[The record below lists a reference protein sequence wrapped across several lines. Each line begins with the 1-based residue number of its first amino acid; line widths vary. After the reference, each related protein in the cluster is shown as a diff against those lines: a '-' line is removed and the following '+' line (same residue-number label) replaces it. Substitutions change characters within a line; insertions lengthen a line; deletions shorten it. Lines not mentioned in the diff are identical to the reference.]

1 MVDENKPRF
10 LTLEEKIYARS
21 IFGDSIKNLD
31 KITIHPNTPVLI
43 KDHFFDKYDEYSPV
57 PSTKGY
63 NIYYPPNYEYYDKNF
78 GKLNNTTDPASP
90 GALHE
95 KRGTFIHELVHVWQ
109 HQFFTSKEE
118 FRDAGRGQTKNY
130 SYSSVWESGFKSL
143 GFEAQ
148 AQFIEDMVELE
159 IAVKA
164 NGGTDG
170 KHDFIHAGGKHELSE
185 YKKILKD
192 INGDI
197 NGWQENTY
205 DTSGGLLTKEK
216 YWVDHPVNTLTNPTY
231 NQAAQELY
239 GFIDDTQG
247 SGIGPRVDLLVN
259 DPTLL
264 DGLLNAFEI
273 YKPGSNNSG
282 FWTQNMDVSFWVSY
296 GDSTQTMA
304 GDNFAVRSYADKSLL
319 QLYQRGAG
327 DLIGLLEKSTGESI
341 LSYKDGSGHYVA
353 IPFLDISQL
362 TPAQQDLLLE
372 MTIGVNTAAKAAF
385 DGYVESAGN
394 DTAALTSAA
403 LLEIAQAHA
412 GRNFPSTFDDSI
424 FHKAV
429 NIDGNEYFLNDVA
442 AGLQAAAT
450 AIASFVQDQIS
461 DASRWLTSADGAG
474 KTINL
479 WLMQNGAA
487 LISGD
492 IDGDE
497 ALISLAKFMGEK
509 YLAGQ
514 IVSIETKFE
523 AERVIN
529 GILQREFDISV
540 DLSAKVTKSI
550 VDSFNNMALELAFH
564 SDGWNRE
571 DYAKAGLTFVASS
584 VGKVIAADLF
594 PDLTSKLLK
603 QGSTGVGSAII
614 SLSLQLF
621 SGDLGPEDI
630 IQVGLQ
636 LGISEALTLLGP
648 VLPQIPPVWGIDP
661 VTIVASVVLNLIASK
676 ILSSLFGSK
685 VFHEGEFPSKL
696 ALINSLYQVVDI
708 TLENGQVVKALAA
721 VHEKGSTIIMQGGI
735 VYGLGGDGSDILVGD
750 GNGIVAN
757 NVFFG
762 GGGGDYL
769 EGRAGNDGLFGE
781 DGNDHLAGGSGD
793 DVLNGGTGNDEIFGD
808 EGADIIQGDDTDP
821 ETEDG
826 DDFIHSGSG
835 DDVIGAHGGD
845 DIVLAG
851 TDDDAAEGGD
861 GDDIV
866 ELGHGDDAADGGA
879 GSDIV
884 LGNIGN
890 DAIDGGA
897 GDDQLWGEEGNDHV
911 TGGDGDDYA
920 SGGRGIDVL
929 EGGAG
934 DDVLSGGMDNDILDG
949 SLGEDAL
956 RGGFGNDVLM
966 GGFDNDLLLGEDGDD
981 TLQGDAGDDVLV
993 AGAGD
998 NNLDGSAGDDK
1009 LVFGGTFGN
1018 HIVSDSA
1025 GTDSVILDGISSAS
1039 ISIAA
1044 GTGDNSNDLIITFG
1058 ANDST
1063 VTIKGQ
1069 LAAGGPVI
1077 ERLELADGYVAL
1089 SGVTGNSFSVQNY
1102 GGGVLSSMAGI
1113 TTQIEDL
1120 DTLEDQKLAHLNNN
1134 KTLAIIGQQTYNE
1147 ALQGQIE
1154 NTYYNGS
1161 EIEMFSRGRGLLG
1174 SSYDIYRLKK
1184 VGDLQGDS
1192 TVYAYK
1198 ELGEDDDGSLYDRV
1212 VTAEKVTFDNGQF
1225 VIEDLWIENQIAA
1238 TTIIQNGRRID
1249 ADAGETFRNYNL
1261 SGKQVITAEQRRV
1274 DGGNVTSVTLGEN
1287 LVTTGIDKF
1296 VGSYWNEKMS
1306 GHGAADYLFGGEGD
1320 DTLDGGDGGD
1330 WLFGSGGNDKIDAGG
1345 GNDLALG
1352 GAGND
1357 NISGGVG
1364 DDGILG
1370 GEGDDTVS
1378 GGSGDDWI
1386 DGGTGNDSISGGS
1399 GNDALQGGA
1408 GTDTASFAGATSGVT
1423 ANLATGVATGE
1434 GADTLFDIENLVGT
1448 AYVDTLTGD
1457 AGNNTLDGGAGADSL
1472 AGGDGNDTFLVDNA
1486 GDTVSDSGGADI
1498 VISSVTYTLASGIEA
1513 LTLTG
1518 SSNIHATGSSGHD
1531 TLTGNSGNN
1540 SLSGGD
1546 GNDTLNGGA
1555 GTDTL
1560 SGGANDD
1567 TYIVDSV
1574 TDTISDSSGSDTVV
1588 SSVTYTLGSGLENLT
1603 LSGSG
1608 NITAVGNSGKNT
1620 LTGNSGTNA
1629 LTGGQDDDYYIVGTG
1644 DTVTETSSVGA
1655 GTDTVEASVTWTL
1668 GSNIE
1673 NLVLSGTT
1681 ALDGTGNTLNNSLT
1695 GNTGANTLS
1704 GGTGADTM
1712 AGGAGDDAYI
1722 VDNAGDIVS
1731 ENNAEGM
1738 DSVESSLTFT
1748 LGSNVENLTLT
1759 AATAINGTGN
1769 VSDNTIIGGGGVNI
1783 ITGGGGNDYLDG
1795 GVGADTMRGGSGNDT
1810 YVVSVATDVITIDAT
1825 YETGGTDTVLSA
1837 VAWTLASGL
1846 ENLTLTGASV
1856 INGTGNSGDNTIV
1869 GNSAKNVLTGN
1880 GGHDTLDGG
1889 SAGADT
1895 MSGGTGDDVYVVNT
1909 TTTVVSE
1916 NASEGADRIE
1926 SIVSYTIASNVESL
1940 VLTGSGDINATGN
1953 SSANILTGNSGS
1965 NTLNG
1970 STGADVMT
1978 GGAGDDTYV
1987 VDDSGDT
1994 VTESDDGGIDTV
2006 NASVNYSL
2014 GDFVENLTLTGS
2026 INGEGNGLDNTITG
2040 GTGTNSLT
2048 GGAGNDVFYVSTG
2061 DIVIED
2067 SAGGN
2072 DSVYSDVTYT
2082 LTDLDVENLTLT
2094 GTGAIN
2100 ANGNTSNNT
2109 LIGGTGV
2116 NIITGN
2122 GGNDYLDGGAGADTM
2137 FGGSG
2142 NDTYVVSVATDKL
2155 DTSAESGGTDIVIS
2169 AVTWTLSAGF
2179 ENLTLTGA
2187 GAINGIGNTSGNTLT
2202 GGAGVNTLSGGA
2214 GNDSYYV
2221 GTGDIVSESAAA
2233 GTDTVFAD
2241 LTWTLASNV
2250 ENLTMIGT
2258 ANISGTGNS
2267 DGNTI
2272 LGNDGDNTLNGG
2284 AGADVMQ
2291 GGKGNDTY
2299 IVDST
2304 SDGAAEGTDAGGTDT
2319 VESSVTF
2326 TLGDNL
2332 ENLTLTGSSAIT
2344 GVGNAGNN
2352 TLTANSGIN
2361 TLQGADGN
2369 DSYVVDSTTDIIV
2382 ETQSGGTDTI
2392 LSSVSFNIS
2401 DVDNIENL
2409 TLTGAAT
2416 IDGTGNALANTL
2428 IGNSAANALAGGEGD
2443 DVYFVGAGDEVFE
2456 EINNGTDTVSSDV
2469 TYALGA
2475 NIEALVM
2482 TGSESIHAT
2491 GNDLANV
2498 ITGNTGNNT
2507 LDGGKGSDSMAGGAG
2522 NDTYFVDDAG
2532 DEIAENSGEGSDT
2545 VYSAVASYTLASHLE
2560 NLVLSGTAIMG
2571 VGNAQDNILTGNT
2584 NDNTLDGA
2592 SGSDTATGGLGNDTY
2607 YIDST
2612 GDLAVE
2618 AADEGI
2624 DTAHA
2629 SVTYTLASDIE
2640 NLVLEGLAGIGGIG
2654 NTLNNTIEGNEGSN
2668 DIDGGIG
2675 ADVMQGGKGDDSY
2688 TVDDT
2693 ADIIIEVTDE
2703 GTDTVT
2709 ANIHYTLA
2717 DTLENLTLSGT
2728 ANINAT
2734 GNAANNLITG
2744 NSGDNLMIG
2753 LGGDD
2758 TYVWTSGDTVVEV
2771 AGGGTDTVQS
2781 ATNAN
2786 LSTISTAVEN
2796 LVLTG
2801 SGDVSATG
2809 NDLDNTITGNS
2820 GNNTLSGGNGDDTVS
2835 YMNATFGVSINLGA
2849 GTASGFGTDAL
2860 TGFEV
2865 AIGSIYED
2873 TLTGTSG
2880 ADTLDGYAGGDTM
2893 IGGSGNDTFI
2903 VDAVDDVVSDSS
2915 GTDTVRASVSY
2926 TLGSDMENLVLT
2938 GAAFINATGNDSVN
2952 ILTGNDGA
2960 NTLDGGDVADT
2971 MIGGRGNDSY
2981 VVDDGGDVVS
2991 ENADEGSDTVISS
3004 ITYTLGA
3011 QLENLT
3017 LAAGATI
3024 DGTGNGLDNILT
3036 GNDNANTLAGAGGN
3050 DTLDGKAGADYMAGG
3065 DGDDTYVVGSET
3077 DVVAENDGEGD
3088 DVILAA
3094 VSYTLASYFENLTL
3108 TGGDDLE
3115 GTGNSLANIIKGNTG
3130 NNILTGNDGND
3141 TLDGGAGDDDTLNG
3155 GAGDDLYVVDSDTDT
3170 IIEANGEGTD
3180 TVAASVTF
3188 SIAAL
3193 DDVENLTLSGSGSIN
3208 GTGNADVNTLTGNGG
3223 ENTLDGGAGD
3233 DVLAGG
3239 GGSDTYIID
3248 SAGDSVDE
3256 EEDNGADTVSTA
3268 LSWTLGDNV
3277 ENLVLT
3283 GSGDVNGTG
3292 NALGNTLT
3300 GNGGANTLS
3309 GMDGKDTLDGDAGAD
3324 VMAGGADDDT
3334 YIVDHASDVV
3344 SEAGSE
3350 GTDFVRSGISYTL
3363 GSHVEN
3369 LVLTGVASING
3380 AGNSLANVITGNTGA
3395 NVITGNGG
3403 DDTLDGGGGE
3413 GDTLVGG
3420 AGNDVYII
3428 NSLSDTIVEVYA
3440 EGTDTVKLAAT
3451 FSLEAYTYIENLTLT
3466 GTLNIDGTGNSFNNI
3481 LTGNSGVNSLFAGNG
3496 ADTLDGGEGADTLA
3510 GGAGSDYY
3518 IVDNLGD
3525 VVTEEASAG
3534 TDTVATSV
3542 SYTIADSDVEN
3553 IILTGTG
3560 DIGAAGNSSV
3570 NILTGNAGNNMLDG
3584 AAGAD
3589 TMAGGLGDDTYVVD
3603 NAGDVVT
3610 EKDGEGADTVM
3621 SSITYT
3627 LGATIENL
3635 VLTGSVNGAGNA
3647 LDNVITGS
3655 SSSNSLSGGDGHD
3668 RLSGG
3673 GSADTLVG
3681 GTGNDTLDGGT
3692 GIDAMTG
3699 GTGDDVY
3706 YVDSSSDTVTENTL
3720 EGSDTV
3726 NSRIT
3731 YTLGSNLENLTLIG
3745 YNKINGTGNALD
3757 NIMRGDENASKNTLA
3772 GGTGNDTYYVG
3783 AGDVVLES
3791 ASSGTDTVYS
3801 ALSTYTMSNQVEILR
3816 LLDGGIAGVGNSLAN
3831 TMFGNS
3837 GDNTLEGGSDIYGD
3851 TLVGGDGDDIYYM
3864 DERETVIEYEGGGN
3878 DTVILDLENG
3888 DTYTLASWVENLIVE
3903 RGTVIGNDLAN
3914 TIIAGSAGGERNDIY
3929 GGAGNDIIDGGT
3941 NGGDKLYGEDGNDI
3955 LYGGGGDSLVGGL
3968 GDDIYYLYSADDG
3981 VIENA
3986 NEGTDTVMAD
3996 MSYSM
4001 EANIEIVILT
4011 SAGGHYVSGNT
4022 GNDTLIG
4029 NSGADQLDGY
4039 TGDDVMRGMA
4049 GNDILDEFGTGAD
4062 TLDGGTGNDTL
4073 VGRGGND
4080 TYIYSA
4086 GLDVINEVNS
4096 GSNDT
4101 LWISG
4106 GITINDTYASVLSS
4120 HLKLVFYS
4128 GLNEIRIHNYNTAAG
4143 YEVEIIKFD
4152 DGFETTLA
4160 GWNSWARQT
4169 ENADSY
4175 TGTTGDNV
4183 VIGMANADTLNGGD
4197 GNDAL
4202 HGGSERDTLDGGNG
4216 NDLLVGGTNAD
4227 VMTGGTGDDIFS
4239 VDQTDDELFENSGEG
4254 TDTVKSFVGWTLGTH
4269 FENLTLMGSDNIN
4282 ATGNGSA
4289 NILVGNS
4296 GNNTL
4301 DGLTGADGMAGGMG
4315 DDTYIIDNTSDTVTE
4330 TVHQG
4335 TDTIQSSVTYTL
4347 SSYVENMALTG
4358 SSAIHG
4364 TGNTSD
4370 NVLTGNSG
4378 ANTLSGLDGND
4389 TLDGGVG
4396 ADVMLGGTG
4405 NDVYIV
4411 DDAGDSL
4418 TESSGSGTDSV
4429 RSSVSFTLGTNVETL
4444 VLTGSGNLAGTGN
4457 SGVNTITG
4465 NAGNN
4470 TLDGSGGAD
4479 SLAGGAGDDIY
4490 LVDDMGDIV
4499 LEAQGAGIDS
4509 VQSTASGYTLA
4520 SNVDNL
4526 ILGGSS
4532 GINGTGN
4539 DLANSITGNSGVNVL
4554 TGGGGNDTLD
4564 GGTGA
4569 DTLLGGAG
4577 NDVFIVDNASDLVS
4591 ENASEG
4597 TDTVQV
4603 SVSYT
4608 ISDADVENLVL
4619 TGSGAINGTGNSV
4632 GNTLTGNSGA
4642 NTLTGGAGD
4651 DVYIVGS
4658 GDVVVESSGQ
4668 GADTVM
4674 SDAGFTLSSY
4684 VENLVLTGSGSVN
4697 GAGNTLD
4704 NTLTGNAGVNT
4715 LTGGAGNDVYIIDGT
4730 ADTVAEMSGEGTDLI
4745 IASSAAGMTTT
4756 LGAYVE
4762 NLTLAG
4768 TLDLNGA
4775 GNSAVNTL
4783 TGNSG
4788 SNTLD
4793 GGGGADAMLGGLGD
4807 DVYIVDDAGDSLT
4820 EATDAGIDA
4829 VIAGVTWTLAGNVE
4843 YLTLSG
4849 SGSVNGTGNSLDN
4862 IVLGNSGSN
4871 TLYGLDGSDVL
4882 DGGANADVM
4891 LGGLGD
4897 DIYTVDNAGDTVTE
4911 LSGQGTDTVHS
4922 SISWTLGGYIENLVL
4937 TGTAAINAAGNSLAN
4952 TITGNG
4958 GVNTLTGGAGNDT
4971 YIVGS
4976 GDMVAE
4982 LSGEGTDTVIA
4993 TSGGYT
4999 LDAYVENLVVAN
5011 GAAGTGNAEANT
5023 ITGNA
5028 AANTLAGAAGNDTLD
5043 GGVGDDTLDGGAGD
5057 DVFIVDSAGDLV
5069 AEGSGDGTD
5078 LVRAG
5083 VTYTIADNDV
5093 ENLTLIGTA
5102 NIGATGNV
5110 SVNILTGNS
5119 GSNSLNGAAG
5129 ADTMVGGAGSDAY
5142 VVDNVGDV
5150 VSEAADEGTD
5160 SVYADVS
5167 WTLGSNFENIVLT
5180 GSSSTNATGNTLNN
5194 ILTGNEGANTLAGLG
5209 GDDIYVVGAGDIVT
5223 EASSQGTDE
5232 VRSSVTWTLGSDFE
5246 NLTLTGSDINGV
5258 GNTLGNTITGSSGA
5272 NSLSGLGGN
5281 DVIRGGLGNDVLDG
5295 GDGNDTLDG
5304 GSGADTMTGGIGN
5317 DIFLVDSLIDVVSES
5332 AAGGV
5337 DTVQT
5342 TVSYTLG
5349 AELENLT
5356 LTGSSVIHG
5365 TGNSGANILTGN
5377 GVGNSLNGGSG
5388 NDTLDG
5394 GAGNDLLTGG
5404 LDADIFLFSTASLG
5418 GIDNLT
5424 DYSIA
5429 QHDVLDVSD
5438 LLIGYTGTVTNWV
5451 RITDDA
5457 GNSNVEIDRDGTGL
5471 VYGWTKIGTLTGVTG
5486 LTNEVNLLNAG
5497 SLVVL

>member
-63 NIYYPPNYEYYDKNF
+63 NIYYPPNYEFYDENF
-78 GKLNNTTDPASP
+78 GKLNNTTDPALP

-109 HQFFTSKEE
+109 HQFFTDEAE
-118 FRDAGRGQTKNY
+118 FRDAGRGQIKNY
-130 SYSSVWESGFKSL
+130 NYSSVWESGFKSL

-159 IAVKA
+159 IALKA

-170 KHDFIHAGGKHELSE
+170 KHDFPHAGGAHELSE

-192 INGDI
+192 INGDD
-197 NGWQENTY
+197 NGWRENTY

-319 QLYQRGAG
+319 QLYQREAG
-327 DLIGLLEKSTGESI
+327 DLIGLLEKSTGESV
-341 LSYKDGSGHYVA
+341 LSYKDGSGHYVTRA
-353 IPFLDISQL
+353 FLDVSQL
-362 TPAQQDLLLE
+362 TPAEQDLLLE
-372 MTIGVNTAAKAAF
+372 MTTGVNTAAKKAL
-385 DGYVESAGN
+385 DSYVESAGN

-424 FHKAV
+424 FHKAI
-429 NIDGNEYFLNDVA
+429 NIDGNEYFLDAVA
-442 AGLQAAAT
+442 ASLQEAAT

-529 GILQREFDISV
+529 GILQREFKIGV

-550 VDSFNNMALELAFH
+550 VDSFNNMALEFAFH

-630 IQVGLQ
+630 LQVGLQ
-636 LGISEALTLLGP
+636 LGVSQALSLLGP
-648 VLPQIPPVWGIDP
+648 VLPQVTPIFGIDP
-661 VTIVASVVLNLIASK
+661 VTVVASVVLNLIASK

-685 VFHEGEFPSKL
+685 VFHEGEFPSKV

-762 GGGGDYL
+762 GNGGDYL

-793 DVLNGGTGNDEIFGD
+793 DVLNGGAGDDEIFGD

-845 DIVLAG
+845 DIVLAS

-911 TGGDGDDYA
+911 TGGDGNDYA
-920 SGGRGIDVL
+920 SGGRGVDVL

-998 NNLDGSAGDDK
+998 NNLDGGAGDDK

-1044 GTGDNSNDLIITFG
+1044 GTGDNTNDLIITFG

-1069 LAAGGPVI
+1069 LGVGGPVI
-1077 ERLELADGYVAL
+1077 ERLELSDGYVAL
-1089 SGVTGNSFSVQNY
+1089 SGVTGNSFSVQSY
-1102 GGGVLSSMAGI
+1102 GVVVSSMAAI
-1113 TTQIEDL
+1113 TAQITDL
-1120 DTLEDQKLAHLNNN
+1120 DALEDQKLAHLNNN
-1134 KTLAIIGQQTYNE
+1134 KTLSIIGQQTYNE

-1161 EIEMFSRGRGLLG
+1161 EIEMFSRGRGVLG
-1174 SSYDIYRLKK
+1174 SSYDVYRLKK

-1212 VTAEKVTFDNGQF
+1212 VTAEKITFDNGQF
-1225 VIEDLWIENQIAA
+1225 IIEDLWIENQIAA

-1249 ADAGETFRNYNL
+1249 ADAGESFRNYNL

-1287 LVTTGIDKF
+1287 LVSTGIDKF

-1357 NISGGVG
+1357 NISGGAG

-1370 GEGDDTVS
+1370 GEGDDTIS
-1378 GGSGDDWI
+1378 GGAGDDWI

-1408 GTDTASFAGATSGVT
+1408 GTDTASFAGATGGVT

-1457 AGNNTLDGGAGADSL
+1457 AGNNTLDGGVGADSL
-1472 AGGDGNDTFLVDNA
+1472 AGGDGNDTFLVDNT
-1486 GDTVSDSGGADI
+1486 GDIVSDSGGADI

-1518 SSNIHATGSSGHD
+1518 SANIHATGSSGND

-1540 SLSGGD
+1540 SLSGGS

-1574 TDTISDSSGSDTVV
+1574 TDTISESTSAGTDTVI
-1588 SSVTYTLGSGLENLT
+1588 SSVTYTLGSELENIT

-1608 NITAVGNSGKNT
+1608 NINAVGNSGKNT
-1620 LTGNSGTNA
+1620 LAGNSGANTLA
-1629 LTGGQDDDYYIVGTG
+1629 GGQDDDYYIVGAG

-1673 NLVLSGTT
+1673 NLVLSGTG
-1681 ALDGTGNTLNNSLT
+1681 ALDGIGNTLNNSLT
-1695 GNTGANTLS
+1695 GNAGANILN

-1712 AGGAGDDAYI
+1712 TGGAGDDTYV

-1731 ENNAEGM
+1731 ENNAEGL
-1738 DSVESSLTFT
+1738 DSVESSVTYT
-1748 LGSNVENLTLT
+1748 LGSNIENLTLT

-1769 VSDNTIIGGGGVNI
+1769 ISDNTIIGGGGVNV

-1795 GVGADTMRGGSGNDT
+1795 GAGADTMRGGSGNDT
-1810 YVVSVATDVITIDAT
+1810 YVVSVATDIITIDAT

-1856 INGTGNSGDNTIV
+1856 INGTGNSSDNTII

-1880 GGHDTLDGG
+1880 GGHDRLDGG

-1895 MSGGTGDDVYVVNT
+1895 MLGGTGDDIYVVNT

-1916 NASEGADRIE
+1916 NASEGTDRIE
-1926 SIVSYTIASNVESL
+1926 ATVSYTIASNVESL

-1953 SSANILTGNSGS
+1953 SSANILIGNSGG

-1970 STGADVMT
+1970 SAGADTMT

-1987 VDDSGDT
+1987 VDDSGDA
-1994 VTESDDGGIDTV
+1994 VTESDGGGIDTV
-2006 NASVNYSL
+2006 NASVNYTL

-2026 INGEGNGLDNTITG
+2026 INGTGNGLENTITG
-2040 GTGTNSLT
+2040 GTGTNSLA
-2048 GGAGNDVFYVSTG
+2048 GGAGNDVYYVSTG

-2067 SAGGN
+2067 AAGGN

-2082 LTDLDVENLTLT
+2082 ITDADVENLTLT

-2100 ANGNTSNNT
+2100 ASGNASNNT

-2122 GGNDYLDGGAGADTM
+2122 GGDDYLDGGAGADTM
-2137 FGGSG
+2137 IGGAG

-2155 DTSAESGGTDIVIS
+2155 DTVAESGGTDIVIS

-2187 GAINGIGNTSGNTLT
+2187 GAINGIGNASANILT
-2202 GGAGVNTLSGGA
+2202 GGSGVNTLSGGA

-2241 LTWTLASNV
+2241 VTWTLGSNI

-2299 IVDST
+2299 VVDST

-2361 TLQGADGN
+2361 TLQGGDGN

-2409 TLTGAAT
+2409 TLTGAAA

-2428 IGNSAANALAGGEGD
+2428 SGNSAANAMAGGEGD
-2443 DVYFVGAGDEVFE
+2443 DVYFVSAGDEVFE

-2475 NIEALVM
+2475 NIEALVL
-2482 TGSESIHAT
+2482 TGSGSIHAT
-2491 GNDLANV
+2491 GNDLANA

-2507 LDGGKGSDSMAGGAG
+2507 LDGGKGADSMAGGAG

-2560 NLVLSGTAIMG
+2560 NLVLSGAGTTG
-2571 VGNAQDNILTGNT
+2571 VGNAQDNILTGNN

-2629 SVTYTLASDIE
+2629 SVTYTLASEIE
-2640 NLVLEGLAGIGGIG
+2640 NLVLTGVSGIGGIG
-2654 NTLNNTIEGNEGSN
+2654 NALDNTIEGNEGSN
-2668 DIDGGIG
+2668 DIDGGTG
-2675 ADVMQGGKGDDSY
+2675 ADVMKGGKGDDSY

-2693 ADIIIEVTDE
+2693 ADIIIEQADE
-2703 GTDTVT
+2703 GTDTVN

-2734 GNAANNLITG
+2734 GNAANNVITG

-2753 LGGDD
+2753 LDGDD

-2781 ATNAN
+2781 AANAN
-2786 LSTISTAVEN
+2786 LSTISTYVEN

-2801 SGDVSATG
+2801 SADVSATG

-2820 GNNTLSGGNGDDTVS
+2820 GNNTLSGGNGHDTVS

-2849 GTASGFGTDAL
+2849 GTATGFGTDTL
-2860 TGFEV
+2860 IGFES

-2873 TLTGTSG
+2873 TITGTSG

-2893 IGGSGNDTFI
+2893 IGGSGDDTFI

-2915 GTDTVRASVSY
+2915 GTETIRASVSY
-2926 TLGSDMENLVLT
+2926 TLGSDVENIVLT
-2938 GAAFINATGNDSVN
+2938 GAAFINATGNGSVN

-2960 NTLDGGDVADT
+2960 NTLNGAVGADT

-2981 VVDDGGDVVS
+2981 VIDEGGDVVS

-3004 ITYTLGA
+3004 ITYTLGT

-3017 LAAGATI
+3017 LATGATI
-3024 DGTGNGLDNILT
+3024 DGMGNGLDNILT
-3036 GNDNANTLAGAGGN
+3036 GNETSNTLAGAGGN

-3065 DGDDTYVVGSET
+3065 DGDDTYVVGNET

-3088 DVILAA
+3088 DIVLAA
-3094 VSYTLASYFENLTL
+3094 VSYTLASHFENLTI
-3108 TGGDDLE
+3108 TGGDDLD
-3115 GTGNSLANIIKGNTG
+3115 GTGNSVNNIIKGNTG

-3141 TLDGGAGDDDTLNG
+3141 TLDGGAGDDDTLVG
-3155 GAGDDLYVVDSDTDT
+3155 GAGDDLYLVDSDTDT
-3170 IIEANGEGTD
+3170 IIEASGEGTD

-3193 DDVENLTLSGSGSIN
+3193 SDVENLTLSGSGGIN
-3208 GTGNADVNTLTGNGG
+3208 GTGNAGVNTLTGNGG

-3239 GGSDTYIID
+3239 GGNDTYVID

-3256 EEDNGADTVSTA
+3256 EEDNGLDTVSTA
-3268 LSWTLGDNV
+3268 LSWALGDNL

-3292 NALGNTLT
+3292 NAMDNALT

-3309 GMDGKDTLDGDAGAD
+3309 GMDGKDTLDGGAGAD
-3324 VMAGGADDDT
+3324 VMAGGAGDDT
-3334 YIVDHASDVV
+3334 YIVDHVSDAV
-3344 SEAGSE
+3344 SEVVSE
-3350 GTDFVRSGISYTL
+3350 GTDLVRSGISYTL

-3369 LVLTGVASING
+3369 LVLTGVADVNG
-3380 AGNSLANVITGNTGA
+3380 AGNSLANAITGNTGA

-3420 AGNDVYII
+3420 AGNDVYVI
-3428 NSLSDTIVEVYA
+3428 NSLSDTIVEVYG
-3440 EGTDTVKLAAT
+3440 EGSDTVQLATT

-3466 GTLNIDGTGNSFNNI
+3466 GTINIDGTGNSFNNI
-3481 LTGNSGVNSLFAGNG
+3481 LTGNSGINSLFAGNG
-3496 ADTLDGGEGADTLA
+3496 ADTLDGGAGADTLA

-3518 IVDNLGD
+3518 IVDSLGD

-3534 TDTVATSV
+3534 TDTVAASV

-3553 IILTGTG
+3553 IILTGTA
-3560 DIGAAGNSSV
+3560 DIGATGNSSV
-3570 NILTGNAGNNMLDG
+3570 NILTGNAGNNTLDG
-3584 AAGAD
+3584 ASGAD

-3603 NAGDVVT
+3603 DAGDVVS
-3610 EKDGEGADTVM
+3610 ENDGEGADTVM

-3627 LGATIENL
+3627 LGAAIENL
-3635 VLTGSVNGAGNA
+3635 VLTGSVNGVGNA
-3647 LDNVITGS
+3647 LDNVLTGS

-3673 GSADTLVG
+3673 GSADTLTG
-3681 GTGNDTLDGGT
+3681 GAGNDTLDGGT
-3692 GIDAMTG
+3692 GIDAMAG

-3706 YVDSSSDTVTENTL
+3706 YVDSASDTVTENSL

-3731 YTLGSNLENLTLIG
+3731 YTLGSNLENLTLTG
-3745 YNKINGTGNALD
+3745 YNKINGTGNSLD
-3757 NIMRGDENASKNTLA
+3757 NIMRGDGNASKNTLA

-3801 ALSTYTMSNQVEILR
+3801 ALSTYTMANQVEILR
-3816 LLDGGIAGVGNSLAN
+3816 LLDGGISGVGNSLAN
-3831 TMFGNS
+3831 TIYGSS
-3837 GDNTLEGGSDIYGD
+3837 GDNTLDGGADSVGD
-3851 TLVGGDGDDIYYM
+3851 TLVGGDGNDTYYM
-3864 DERETVIEYEGGGN
+3864 DERETIIEYEDGGN
-3878 DTVILDLENG
+3878 DTVILDLANG
-3888 DTYTLASWVENLIVE
+3888 DTYTLASWVENVIVN
-3903 RGTVIGNDLAN
+3903 RGTVIGNASDN
-3914 TIIAGSAGGERNDIY
+3914 TIIGSNDFNTIY
-3929 GGAGNDIIDGGT
+3929 GGGGNDIIDGGAT
-3941 NGGDKLYGEDGNDI
+3941 GHDKLYGEDGNDI
-3955 LYGGGGDSLVGGL
+3955 LYGDGGDSLFGGL
-3968 GDDIYYLYSADDG
+3968 GDDIYYMHNVDDTA
-3981 VIENA
+3981 IENA
-3986 NEGTDTVMAD
+3986 NEGTDTVIADFSYDMA
-3996 MSYSM
+3996 
-4001 EANIEIVILT
+4001 ANIEIVILT
-4011 SAGGHYVSGNT
+4011 GALGHYVSGNT
-4022 GNDTLIG
+4022 GDNTITG
-4029 NSGADQLDGY
+4029 SSGADGLSGY
-4039 TGDDVMRGMA
+4039 GGNDIMIGMA
-4049 GNDILDEFGTGAD
+4049 GNDILDDSTTGDD
-4062 TLDGGTGNDTL
+4062 TMDGGAGNDTL
-4073 VGRGGND
+4073 IGRAGND
-4080 TYIYSA
+4080 TYIYSSGMDIVNEANA
-4086 GLDVINEVNS
+4086 G
-4096 GSNDT
+4096 GNDT
-4101 LWISG
+4101 LWITG
-4106 GITINDTYASVLSS
+4106 GLTINEMTASSPSS
-4120 HLKLVFYS
+4120 HLTLVFYS
-4128 GLNEIRIHNYNTAAG
+4128 GLTEVRINNYETAVG
-4143 YEVEIIKFD
+4143 YEIETLKFD
-4152 DGFETTLA
+4152 DGFVTALA
-4160 GWNSWARQT
+4160 GWNSWLRQT
-4169 ENADSY
+4169 DNADSV
-4175 TGTTGDNV
+4175 TGTSGDDV
-4183 VIGMANADTLNGGD
+4183 IIGMANADTLNGGD

-4202 HGGSERDTLDGGNG
+4202 HGGSERDTLNGGNG

-4227 VMTGGTGDDIFS
+4227 VMTGGVGDDIFS
-4239 VDQTDDELFENSGEG
+4239 VDQADDEVFENNGEG
-4254 TDTVKSFVGWTLGTH
+4254 TDTVKSFVSWTLGSY
-4269 FENLTLMGSDNIN
+4269 FENLTLMGGVSIN

-4289 NILVGNS
+4289 NILTGNS

-4301 DGLTGADGMAGGMG
+4301 DGLAGADGMAGGAG
-4315 DDTYIIDNTSDTVTE
+4315 DDTYVVDNASDTVTE
-4330 TVHQG
+4330 VNREG
-4335 TDTIQSSVTYTL
+4335 TDTIQSSVSYTL
-4347 SSYVENMALTG
+4347 SSHVENLVLTA
-4358 SSAIHG
+4358 SSSING
-4364 TGNTSD
+4364 TGNSLD
-4370 NVLTGNSG
+4370 NTLTGGSG
-4378 ANTLSGLDGND
+4378 SNTLSGLDGND
-4389 TLDGGVG
+4389 MLDGGAG
-4396 ADVMLGGTG
+4396 ADAMLGGSG
-4405 NDVYIV
+4405 NDIYIV
-4411 DDAGDSL
+4411 DDAGDSV
-4418 TESSGSGTDSV
+4418 TESSASGTDSV
-4429 RSSVSFTLGTNVETL
+4429 RSSVSFTLGANIESL
-4444 VLTGSGNLAGTGN
+4444 VLTGSGNLTGTGN

-4470 TLDGSGGAD
+4470 TLDGGSGAD

-4490 LVDDMGDIV
+4490 FVDDMGDIV
-4499 LEAQGAGIDS
+4499 LEAQGAGIDAI
-4509 VQSTASGYTLA
+4509 QSTASGYTLA
-4520 SNVDNL
+4520 SNVENL

-4532 GINGTGN
+4532 AINGTGN
-4539 DLANSITGNSGVNVL
+4539 DLANSITGNGFVNVL
-4554 TGGGGNDTLD
+4554 NGGSGNDTLD
-4564 GGTGA
+4564 GGAGA

-4577 NDVFIVDNASDLVS
+4577 HDVFFVDDASDVVS

-4597 TDTVQV
+4597 IDTVQA

-4619 TGSGAINGTGNSV
+4619 TGSGAINGTGNSAA
-4632 GNTLTGNSGA
+4632 NTLTGNSGV

-4668 GADTVM
+4668 GTDTVM

-4684 VENLVLTGSGSVN
+4684 VENLVLTGSDSVN
-4697 GAGNTLD
+4697 GTGNALG
-4704 NTLTGNAGVNT
+4704 NTLTGNAGMNT
-4715 LTGGAGNDVYIIDGT
+4715 LAGGTGDDVYIIDGT
-4730 ADTVAEMSGEGTDLI
+4730 VDTVAESSGEGTDLV
-4745 IASSAAGMTTT
+4745 IASTAAGMTTT
-4756 LGAYVE
+4756 LAAYVE

-4768 TLDLNGA
+4768 TLDINGA
-4775 GNSAVNTL
+4775 GNSAANTL
-4783 TGNSG
+4783 TGNTG

-4793 GGGGADAMLGGLGD
+4793 GGGGADVMLGGLGD

-4820 EATDAGIDA
+4820 EVVDAGIDA

-4849 SGSVNGTGNSLDN
+4849 SGDISGTGNSLDN
-4862 IVLGNSGSN
+4862 ILLGNSGSN
-4871 TLYGLDGSDVL
+4871 TLHGLDGSDVL

-4897 DIYTVDNAGDTVTE
+4897 DIYIVDDAGDALTE
-4911 LSGQGTDTVHS
+4911 LSGQGTDAVHS
-4922 SISWTLGGYIENLVL
+4922 SISWTLGSDVENLVL
-4937 TGTAAINAAGNSLAN
+4937 TGTAAVNGGGNSLAN

-4958 GVNTLTGGAGNDT
+4958 GVNTLAGGAGNDT
-4971 YIVGS
+4971 YVIGS
-4976 GDMVAE
+4976 GDVVAE

-4993 TSGGYT
+4993 TVGGYT

-5011 GAAGTGNAEANT
+5011 GAAGAGNAEANT

-5028 AANTLAGAAGNDTLD
+5028 AANTLAGAGGNDTLD
-5043 GGVGDDTLDGGAGD
+5043 GSTGDDTMDGGTGD
-5057 DVFIVDSAGDLV
+5057 DVFIVDSAGDVV
-5069 AEGSGDGTD
+5069 AEGTGDGID
-5078 LVRAG
+5078 LVMAG
-5083 VTYTIADNDV
+5083 ITYTIADNDV
-5093 ENLTLIGTA
+5093 ENLTLTGTA
-5102 NIGATGNV
+5102 NIGATGNA

-5119 GSNSLNGAAG
+5119 GSNSLDGAAG
-5129 ADTMVGGAGSDAY
+5129 ADTMVGGAGSDTY
-5142 VVDNVGDV
+5142 VVDNPGDI

-5160 SVYADVS
+5160 SVYSGIS

-5209 GDDIYVVGAGDIVT
+5209 GDDIYIVGAGDIVT

-5258 GNTLGNTITGSSGA
+5258 GNTLGNTMTGSAGA
-5272 NSLSGLGGN
+5272 NSLSGLAGN

-5304 GSGADTMTGGIGN
+5304 GSGADTMTGGIGD

-5332 AAGGV
+5332 AAGGF

-5349 AELENLT
+5349 AELENLV
-5356 LTGSSVIHG
+5356 LAGSSVIHG

-5377 GVGNSLNGGSG
+5377 AVGNSLNGGSG

-5404 LDADIFLFSTASLG
+5404 LGADIFLFSAASLG
-5418 GIDNLT
+5418 GIDTMT
-5424 DYSIA
+5424 DFSIA
-5429 QHDVLDVSD
+5429 QHDVLDISD